1 MSTIS
6 CEPVSTVYVGYDNAV
21 TVVPYADIAERTVYD
36 MSLVTEVQVSADL
49 LTSIS
54 QGDDVTASSND
65 APVTVWWELVG
76 EEYRIYMKVGL
87 FIGIAAGEYKLRIIL
102 FDPAHTNGLVLTDC
116 IEVTVVAA
124 P

>member
-6 CEPVSTVYVGYDNAV
+6 CEPVSTVYLGHDNAV
-21 TVVPYADIAERTVYD
+21 TVIPYADVAERTVYD

-49 LTSIS
+49 LTSTS
-54 QGDDVTASSND
+54 QGDDITASSTD

-102 FDPAHTNGLVLTDC
+102 FDPTHTNGLVLTDC